1 MDEIILYCKRKLR
14 ETNGYISPWNAW
26 VSVYHNGLLHL
37 YEKLPD
43 KRLKKAKVISGI
55 IDSQL
60 SSMGFLKNSS
70 HGKGWVQHYL
80 KRIIKLKN
88 K

>member
-1 MDEIILYCKRKLR
+1 MGVMENCEMNDIFLYCERKLK
-14 ETNGYISPWNAW
+14 ETEGYINPWSSW

-43 KRLKKAKVISGI
+43 KRLKRAKVITGI

-60 SSMGFLKNSS
+60 SMMGILKNSS
-70 HGKGWVQHYL
+70 HGKGWVQYYL
-80 KRIIKLKN
+80 
-88 K
+88 